1 MNKVFLE
8 YSDNTSKVRVKL
20 PADRIKECKTLNIPV
35 SEIVRHRERYNNLFI
50 PNNWE
55 HCAVR
60 AIEEKKMKLRKQQGG
75 FSWL

>member
-8 YSDNTSKVRVKL
+8 YSDITSNVRVRL
-20 PADRIKECKTLNIPV
+20 PPSRIEECKKLNIPV

-60 AIEEKKMKLRKQQGG
+60 AIEEKKMKMRKQNGG
-75 FSWL
+75 FGWL